1 MERSSSEQSRRRV
14 ATASCEVVL
23 RSTAPVPR
31 RNPRK
36 NAFGPLRVFR
46 RTDGKYIVY
55 DSRLPVGARTV
66 HVASSFDG
74 AGDYAAA
81 VTGIAEGEDG
91 MGDDN

>member
-1 MERSSSEQSRRRV
+1 
-14 ATASCEVVL
+14 
-23 RSTAPVPR
+23 VPR
-31 RNPRK
+31 RSPRK

-66 HVASSFDG
+66 HVASSFDA

-81 VTGIAEGEDG
+81 VTGIEEGEEGTGESD
-91 MGDDN
+91 